1 MTFAMA
7 VINLGDN
14 DDVDEALITMR
25 LVMVMKMINDQRL
38 LIVVMEVDILDE

>member
-1 MTFAMA
+1 MA